1 MPKVIGK
8 GSDRFPESRY
18 LEKGSFHNLREPSV
32 ETFWTGRYF
41 LLRGQKF
48 RKSYQENDYYEH
60 RRIWSPV
67 ERLAEIAQ
75 E

>member
-8 GSDRFPESRY
+8 GSDCFPEIRY

-48 RKSYQENDYYEH
+48 RKSYQENNY
-60 RRIWSPV
+60 
-67 ERLAEIAQ
+67 
-75 E
+75 